1 MRPLERL
8 HVFVVRFLVVALP
21 AREEEPGAPG
31 AFVNGH
37 AAFASHDLDRQH
49 LRRRLR
55 LVEKSD
61 DGLVVDAAVAAE
73 VDEEDADVGVH
84 VVVKVH
90 RVHRVFRNPC
100 CGFIVDLKVIFA
112 NLMEICQVN
121 TKVRS
126 EL

>member
-1 MRPLERL
+1 MLIL
-8 HVFVVRFLVVALP
+8 AIAIVTAT
-21 AREEEPGAPG
+21 
-31 AFVNGH
+31 
-37 AAFASHDLDRQH
+37 
-49 LRRRLR
+49 LR
-55 LVEKSD
+55 LTTKALLMDGCYD
-61 DGLVVDAAVAAE
+61 DV
-73 VDEEDADVGVH
+73 VDEEDADVRVH
-84 VVVKVH
+84 VLVKVH

>member
-1 MRPLERL
+1 MSFRNYTSSSQLPAIYDSVKFYYTDLRPSILNLQAYKVPLERL

-21 AREEEPGAPG
+21 AREEEPGTPG

-73 VDEEDADVGVH
+73 VDEEDAALVLVAG
-84 VVVKVH
+84 
-90 RVHRVFRNPC
+90 
-100 CGFIVDLKVIFA
+100 I
-112 NLMEICQVN
+112 EI
-121 TKVRS
+121 
-126 EL
+126 